1 MNRGVKYVYF
11 FKQNSI
17 VFYAAKIKKQKTREY
32 KLIGF
37 RMLYRTSIRFG
48 SYALKKKLTVPI
60 CH

>member
-37 RMLYRTSIRFG
+37 RMLYGERV
-48 SYALKKKLTVPI
+48 LDLVLTL
-60 CH
+60 